1 MDTRRIYVD
10 TSVLGGC
17 FDAEFA
23 PWSKGLVEDFRRGVF
38 QPVLS
43 GVTAEEISRAPEQVR
58 GLHEE
63 LTSLGAEIV
72 TTSPEALRLLAAYER
87 RGILGA
93 RYRNDLLHIALATV
107 ATVDALV
114 SWNFR
119 HIVRMEKIQLFNDVN
134 VELGYRAL
142 AIHSPREVTTYEQDK
157 TDSSS

>member
-1 MDTRRIYVD
+1 MDRRRIYVD

-17 FDAEFA
+17 FDPEFA

-43 GVTAEEISRAPEQVR
+43 GVTAEEISRAPDQVR

-63 LTSLGAEIV
+63 LTSHGAEMV
-72 TTSPEALRLLAAYER
+72 TTSRAALLLLAAYER

-107 ATVDALV
+107 AAVDALV
-114 SWNFR
+114 S
-119 HIVRMEKIQLFNDVN
+119 
-134 VELGYRAL
+134 
-142 AIHSPREVTTYEQDK
+142 
-157 TDSSS
+157 